1 MTETRK
7 EKDSLGEIDV
17 KKDAYFGA
25 FTTRSHHNF
34 QISGITAPKLFQ
46 QGLGIVK
53 LAAAK
58 TNTKL
63 GLIPNDKSKA
73 LIQACE
79 EFIEGR
85 FDDQFTLDVF
95 QAGAGT
101 SYNMNS
107 NEVIAN
113 RGNEILGA
121 EKGTYTHIHPNN
133 TVNMA
138 QSTND
143 VIPTATKVSIFL
155 ALPGLVKEVEKLIKE
170 LEKLS
175 EEHKDT
181 IKVGRTHMQDA
192 VPITLGQE
200 FDAYAKALSKSLK
213 LVISQSDELLE
224 LGIGGTA
231 VGTGINT
238 DPQYKPIMVR
248 NLSEITGVPFKS
260 GENLTEMANNFAPF
274 MNFSGSLRSLAT
286 NLLNIVGDLKLM
298 NMGPKA
304 GIAELTLPEVQ
315 AGSSIMP
322 GKVNPSIP
330 ECIEM
335 ISLQVL
341 GNDKTIEL
349 CAHRGQFDLNVLCP
363 LIMYNILQSMEIL
376 TNGAKTLREFALE
389 PIIVNKDQI
398 KHLYENSL
406 VTATA
411 LAPYIGYNETASVVK
426 TALKEGRTIR
436 EEILKRGVL
445 TEEELNKI
453 LSQEKTTKPSRIDE
467 SLVKD

>member
-1 MTETRK
+1 MNKTRK

-17 KKDAYFGA
+17 AKEAYSGG
-25 FTTRSHHNF
+25 FTARSHKNF

-46 QGLGIVK
+46 QALGIVK
-53 LAAAK
+53 LSAAK
-58 TNTKL
+58 TNTELK
-63 GLIPNDKSKA
+63 LIPTKESKA

-79 EFIEGR
+79 EFVEGH
-85 FDDQFTLDVF
+85 FDSDFVLDVF

-107 NEVIAN
+107 NEIIAN
-113 RGNEILGA
+113 RANEILGV
-121 EKGTYTHIHPNN
+121 EKGTYSPIHQNN

-143 VIPTATKVSIFL
+143 VIPTATKISALL
-155 ALPGLVKEVEKLIKE
+155 ALPLLTQEIDKLIKE
-170 LEKLS
+170 FLKLAK
-175 EEHKDT
+175 ENKHT

-213 LVISQSDELLE
+213 LIKQQSDDLKE

-238 DPQYKPIMVR
+238 DPQYRPLMVK
-248 NLSEITGVPFKS
+248 NLSKITGISFKS
-260 GENLTEMANNFAPF
+260 GSNLTEMANNYAPF

-304 GIAELTLPEVQ
+304 GLSEITLPEVQ
-315 AGSSIMP
+315 EGSSIMP

-335 ISLQVL
+335 IALQVL

-349 CAHRGQFDLNVLCP
+349 TAHRSQFELNVLCP
-363 LIMYNILQSMEIL
+363 LIMYNLLQSMEIL
-376 TNGAKTLREFALE
+376 SNGAKTLREFALE
-389 PIIVNKDQI
+389 KLIVNKKQI

-406 VTATA
+406 VTATS
-411 LAPYIGYNETASVVK
+411 LAPYIGYRETSSVVK
-426 TALKEGRTIR
+426 TALKEGRTIKEEVQKR
-436 EEILKRGVL
+436 KLLSEKQLNEILSTKR
-445 TEEELNKI
+445 TTRPSKI
-453 LSQEKTTKPSRIDE
+453 DAL
-467 SLVKD
+467 